1 VTERTRELRA
11 THEKLVEAARR
22 AGMAEVAINVLHNVG
37 NVLNSVNVSAALA
50 NQQVR
55 KSRIANLH
63 KVATLLAEHATTL
76 AQFLTD
82 DERGKNLPAYVSE
95 LSTELDREQ
104 REILGELASLT
115 ANIDH
120 IKRIVNAQQ
129 ASTRAPAIMAEL
141 LDPQALLE
149 EGLRISMDSVGL
161 RGVRIEKRCEPV
173 PAIIAEKHQVL
184 QILVNLFANAAR
196 ALSACPPGEGLLSI
210 SLGCSAHPSE
220 HVEFKVVDNGVG
232 IPRENLVRIF
242 EHGFTT
248 KADRAGGYGLHSAA
262 LAASLMG
269 GRLSVESQGWGT
281 GATFTL
287 ELPVRPGLL
296 PASLS
301 PDRPAVNAVDPETCA

>member
-1 VTERTRELRA
+1 
-11 THEKLVEAARR
+11 
-22 AGMAEVAINVLHNVG
+22 VAINVLHNVG

-63 KVATLLAEHATTL
+63 KVATLLADHAATL

-82 DERGKNLPAYVSE
+82 DERGKNLPAYVGE

-129 ASTRAPAIMAEL
+129 ASTRASSSMWEL
-141 LDPQALLE
+141 LDPHALLE
-149 EGLRISMDSVGL
+149 EGLRISIDSVGL
-161 RGVRIEKRCEPV
+161 RGVHIEKRCDPV
-173 PAIIAEKHQVL
+173 PVIMADKHQVL

-196 ALSACPPGEGLLSI
+196 ALSACPPGERRLSI
-210 SLGCSAHPSE
+210 SLGCSTRRPE
-220 HVEFKVVDNGVG
+220 HVVFTVVDNGVG
-232 IPRENLVRIF
+232 IPPENLVRIF

-262 LAASLMG
+262 LAANLMG
-269 GRLSVESQGWGT
+269 GRLSVESQGWGA

-287 ELPVRPGLL
+287 ELPIRPQPPTAQL
-296 PASLS
+296 P
-301 PDRPAVNAVDPETCA
+301 PDTPAANTVDPETRA